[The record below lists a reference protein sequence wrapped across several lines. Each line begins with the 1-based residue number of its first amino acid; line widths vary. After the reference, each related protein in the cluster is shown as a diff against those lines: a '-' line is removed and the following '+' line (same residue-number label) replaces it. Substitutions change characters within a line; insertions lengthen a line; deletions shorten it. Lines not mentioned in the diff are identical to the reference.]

1 MTTEVQNLSSEV
13 QGQVKEILKIFSEH
27 RINFFLLLQAI
38 NKGCFSAFLEIP
50 PQMFKLILDSI
61 VWGYKHTMRN
71 VNDTGLEIML
81 QLLKNVESRGAQ
93 GQARVFSFIV
103 VIFHN

>member
-1 MTTEVQNLSSEV
+1 
-13 QGQVKEILKIFSEH
+13 
-27 RINFFLLLQAI
+27 
-38 NKGCFSAFLEIP
+38 
-50 PQMFKLILDSI
+50 MFKLILDSI

-93 GQARVFSFIV
+93 GQERVLSVILYN
-103 VIFHN
+103 VIFYTIDSILFDLI

>member
-1 MTTEVQNLSSEV
+1 MTTEVQNLTSEV
-13 QGQVKEILKIFSEH
+13 QSQMIEILKIFSEH

-93 GQARVFSFIV
+93 GQARVLSFFV

>member
-1 MTTEVQNLSSEV
+1 
-13 QGQVKEILKIFSEH
+13 
-27 RINFFLLLQAI
+27 
-38 NKGCFSAFLEIP
+38 
-50 PQMFKLILDSI
+50 MFKLILDSI

-93 GQARVFSFIV
+93 GQERVLSLICYSDILYNRASIIE
-103 VIFHN
+103 VILFDLI

>member
-1 MTTEVQNLSSEV
+1 M
-13 QGQVKEILKIFSEH
+13 H

-38 NKGCFSAFLEIP
+38 NKNCFSAFVEVQ
-50 PQMFKLILDSI
+50 PQLFKLILDSI
-61 VWGYKHTMRN
+61 VWAYKHTMRN

-93 GQARVFSFIV
+93 GQVIFSF
-103 VIFHN
+103 